1 MKRRFVPTASGYDRW
16 AEVYDRDGNPA
27 TALEDRAFARWRRGR
42 RLRGARVLDLGCGTG
57 RHALALARAGAR
69 VSGVDISE
77 GMLAAARAKD
87 AAERVDFRRIL
98 PGRPLPF
105 PSGRFD
111 AVVSGLVLEHVR
123 DLRGF
128 FAEARRVSA
137 TGASLFISAM
147 HPAMLLRGSRAAFH
161 DPATGEKTY
170 PHGHDHGIAD
180 FLNAAVAAGLV
191 LESMEELPVDA
202 ALARRLPRARK
213 YLGYPLIVAFR
224 FRKPR

>member
-1 MKRRFVPTASGYDRW
+1 MSRRFVPTAAGYDRW
-16 AEVYDRDGNPA
+16 AAVYDTDGNPA
-27 TALEDRAFARWRRGR
+27 TALEERAFARWRRGR

-57 RHALALARAGAR
+57 RHALALAAAGAR
-69 VSGVDISE
+69 VAGVDLSA

-87 AAERVDFRRIL
+87 RAGQVDWRRVA
-98 PGRPLPF
+98 PGRRLPF
-105 PSGRFD
+105 PSARFA

-128 FAEARRVSA
+128 FAEARRVCA
-137 TGASLFISAM
+137 PGGELFVSAM

-161 DPATGEKTY
+161 DPDTGEKTY
-170 PHGHDHGIAD
+170 PRGFDHGIAD
-180 FLNAAVAAGLV
+180 FLNAAVAAGLA

-213 YLGYPLIVAFR
+213 YLGYPLIVAFL
-224 FRKPR
+224 FRRPR